1 MVTKALDMDEITSS
15 KKLEESISVVILD
28 LLLIYSLIHVFIIS
42 KIFMVPSLHASHISG
57 KGDSAVQKSNVM
69 LLP

>member
-42 KIFMVPSLHASHISG
+42 KIFMVPSL
-57 KGDSAVQKSNVM
+57 M
-69 LLP
+69 